1 MTVGVVK
8 MRLTVICSNMNS
20 FNVFV
25 LGKVEVLWKV
35 GPKNQNN
42 KKPCIFK
49 QVSISKFDPQWTHSA
64 SSMLNP
70 IQISRG

>member
-1 MTVGVVK
+1 MTVGIVK
-8 MRLTVICSNMNS
+8 IRLTVTCSNMNS
-20 FNVFV
+20 FNFFV

-49 QVSISKFDPQWTHSA
+49 QVSI
-64 SSMLNP
+64 
-70 IQISRG
+70 

>member
-1 MTVGVVK
+1 MTVGIVK
-8 MRLTVICSNMNS
+8 IRSTVTCSNMNS

-42 KKPCIFK
+42 KALYF
-49 QVSISKFDPQWTHSA
+49 QTGFD
-64 SSMLNP
+64 
-70 IQISRG
+70 IKV